1 MVLNDQNR
9 AYTSHASAAETPIIV
24 ERWPTEMPLFV
35 ATAILAGFIWL
46 LLIVSVVGIVY
57 VLFFGLFFAIIKLA
71 MVGQLRGSAVRLG
84 PNQFPELYETVESLA
99 RRMGTRMPE
108 VYLMQ
113 AGGALNAFAMK
124 FIRANFVVLFSD
136 LLSACGDNKAARNMI
151 IAHELGHLKCGHVRW
166 HWFLLPAAFI
176 PFLASALSR
185 AREYTCDRYGLAGAG
200 DKDGAA
206 FGLTILASGGAHAAS
221 VNRTELIRQKETVS
235 RSVLMTL
242 AEWFGS
248 HPPLS
253 KRIAEMDPSL
263 AGNSQSQGVGPA
275 LALAFVMGIPIVLS
289 VMVWQ
294 FGRSDFVRQIRTAM
308 DSVAVRDTSLA
319 EDKPYVIP
327 PDAAERAR
335 AGVMQIA
342 EFVEQERK
350 SGSLPW
356 NLQDVKQRMIAR
368 GFRAEF
374 PVDPYDGYDFGYD
387 QRGTD
392 FIVWSGGADQVSWT
406 DDDIRYDSRF
416 GRIVTAR
423 ADSARTP

>member
-1 MVLNDQNR
+1 
-9 AYTSHASAAETPIIV
+9 
-24 ERWPTEMPLFV
+24 MPLFA
-35 ATAILAGFIWL
+35 ATAIAAAFVWIA
-46 LLIVSVVGIVY
+46 LIVSVVGIVY
-57 VLFFGLFFAIIKLA
+57 ILFFGLFFAIIKLV

-84 PNQFPELYETVESLA
+84 PNQFPELYETVETLA

-136 LLSACGDNKAARNMI
+136 LLTACGDNKAARDMI

-166 HWFLLPAAFI
+166 HWFLLPASFI

-206 FGLTILASGGAHAAS
+206 FGLTILASGGAHATR
-221 VNRTELIRQKETVS
+221 VNRTELIRQKESVS
-235 RSVLMTL
+235 RSPLMTL

-253 KRIAEMDPSL
+253 KRIAEIDPSL
-263 AGNSQSQGVGPA
+263 AGNSQTPGVGPA
-275 LALAFVMGIPIVLS
+275 LALSFVIGIPLALSIV
-289 VMVWQ
+289 VWQ

-308 DSVAVRDTSLA
+308 DSVAVQDTSIA
-319 EDKPYVIP
+319 EDEPHVVP

-342 EFVEQERK
+342 EFIELERK

-387 QRGTD
+387 QRGSD

-416 GRIVTAR
+416 GRIVSPR
-423 ADSARTP
+423 ADSVRTP